1 MFDDDDRVYH
11 KNNSI
16 NNEILYIEFWARVN
30 FFNFI
35 HKIYDHCSFEIIFD
49 IIRIRKW

>member
-11 KNNSI
+11 KNNLFDNWMS
-16 NNEILYIEFWARVN
+16 YIKFWTRVN

-35 HKIYDHCSFEIIFD
+35 HKIYNYCSFEIMFN
-49 IIRIRKW
+49 IIKIRKW